1 MLHVMPNDYIV
12 LHVTKKRFLMA
23 SSVTARVQKRRDVLR
38 AAGLRPIQIWV
49 PDTRRPAFAEECRR
63 ESSLAARADQGDLA
77 LLGFLDDALGDVD
90 GWSA

>member
-1 MLHVMPNDYIV
+1 
-12 LHVTKKRFLMA
+12 MA

-49 PDTRRPAFAEECRR
+49 PDTRRASFAEECRR
-63 ESSLAARADQGDLA
+63 QSALAAQADQVDA
-77 LLGFLDDALGDVD
+77 ELLDFLDDSLRDVD